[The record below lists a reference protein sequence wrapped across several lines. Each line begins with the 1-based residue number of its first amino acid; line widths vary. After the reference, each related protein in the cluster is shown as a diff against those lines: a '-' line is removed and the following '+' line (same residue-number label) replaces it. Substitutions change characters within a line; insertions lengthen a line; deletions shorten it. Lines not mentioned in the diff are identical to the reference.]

1 MDTQL
6 AFEYDMATLALK
18 GKRYREAEEKFT
30 KLALENQTA
39 EAWCGMG
46 LSKYGLIME
55 NVTVEEV
62 FYCFN
67 KAKIANTDTVPDLER
82 LILESSLE
90 VIRNLYAALALC
102 QKQMASAKNQKIG
115 AAISGVVGTM
125 MTMEQNNKGKVFGSI
140 ASAGITAASFT
151 SYVQAGGTITE
162 MRILNNK
169 IKTIIAA
176 ISLTVKDF
184 VTVETT
190 RLAEFNA
197 ALMKREEREFQK
209 TLPAKKFDD
218 KEPIIIYPKH
228 IEWLSVGSYIVAAIL
243 FYFAMDG
250 EQAAFFPSIAFC
262 YLGYWIKSKY
272 KKKELQ
278 KEELR
283 KREEREAE
291 RMQAKI
297 TEEALPS

>member
-6 AFEYDMATLALK
+6 SFEYDMATLALK

-30 KLALENQTA
+30 KIALENQTA

-55 NVTVEEV
+55 DVTVEEV

-67 KAKIANTDTVPDLER
+67 KAKIANPDAVPDLER

-90 VIRNLYAALALC
+90 VIRNLYGALALC

-125 MTMEQNNKGKVFGSI
+125 MTMEENNKGKVFGSI

-176 ISLTVKDF
+176 ISVTVKDF

-209 TLPAKKFDD
+209 TLPPKKFDE

-228 IEWLSVGSYIVAAIL
+228 IEWFSAGCYIIAVGL
-243 FYFAMDG
+243 FYFFFNG
-250 EQAAFFPSIAFC
+250 KEAAFIPAAAFC
-262 YLGYWIKSKY
+262 FFGYRIKSKY
-272 KKKELQ
+272 KQKEMQ
-278 KEELR
+278 KEEIK

-291 RMQAKI
+291 RKQAQLEKEVL
-297 TEEALPS
+297 TS